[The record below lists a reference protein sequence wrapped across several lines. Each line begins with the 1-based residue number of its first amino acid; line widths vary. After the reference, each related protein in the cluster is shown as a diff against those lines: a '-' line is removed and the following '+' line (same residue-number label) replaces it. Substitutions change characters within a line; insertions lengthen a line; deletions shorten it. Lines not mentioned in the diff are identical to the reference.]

1 MQNKSPLIPSNFHTH
16 TALCNHASG
25 EIRDYVTSAVKAGM
39 KTLGFSCHA
48 PYTFDG
54 DFISWFRMRP
64 HETEAY
70 AREILSLKEEFAG
83 KIDVKLGYE
92 AEYYPCHFK
101 DLLDRINGFPC
112 DYIILGQ
119 HFINNE
125 YDGSYCGALRGADE
139 LKQYVSQVS
148 EAMNLGVYT
157 YVAHPDLPRVT
168 ESMDEY
174 LEIMSGL
181 CKASLDTDTPL
192 EINLLGIQEGRQYPK
207 EEFWRMVGEYG
218 CPVVIGYDAHTP
230 SSLSDESSPR
240 RALEMVEKYSLNYTG
255 NDISL
260 KVPVL

>member
-1 MQNKSPLIPSNFHTH
+1 MSHKTPLIPANYHTH

-25 EIRDYVTSAVKAGM
+25 EMRDYVEAAVKAGM

-64 HETEAY
+64 GETEEY
-70 AREILSLKEEFAG
+70 AREILSLKDEFAD
-83 KIDVKLGYE
+83 KIDIKLGYE
-92 AEYYPCHFK
+92 AEYYPRHFG
-101 DLLDRINGFPC
+101 DLLERINSFSC

-125 YDGSYCGALRGADE
+125 YDGSYCGALRDTDE
-139 LKQYVSQVS
+139 LKHYVSQVS
-148 EAMNLGVYT
+148 EAMRLGVYT
-157 YVAHPDLPRVT
+157 YVAHPDLPRVLG
-168 ESMDEY
+168 SMDEY

-181 CKASLDTDTPL
+181 CKASVETDTPL

-230 SSLSDESSPR
+230 SSLLDESSPC
-240 RALEMVEKYSLNYTG
+240 RALEMVKKYSLNYTE
-255 NDISL
+255 NNIPL
-260 KVPVL
+260 KRPVL